1 MTVESKSSAGIKD
14 LIARIRDEG
23 VQSGRQ
29 EADRILSEARREAA
43 RIVSEAQ
50 QKADETLNSARTTIQ
65 LEKKAA
71 LESLKLAFRDTG
83 LELKAAVVASFEEHV
98 RRLVS
103 EVTLEGEFLKSLVLV
118 LAGHSVEEYVKDKDV
133 RIMISDVFIKG
144 QEMSSGD
151 TESTREAALAISNK
165 MLREGVELVA
175 AKGMGGGAKVR
186 LVGESLEIDLSED
199 TVSELILKHL
209 LPRFRGILEGS
220 E

>member
-1 MTVESKSSAGIKD
+1 MTVESKSSAGVSD

-29 EADRILSEARREAA
+29 EADRILSEARQEAA

-50 QKADETLNSARTTIQ
+50 KEADEKLAGARSTIQ
-65 LEKKAA
+65 LENEAA

-83 LELKAAVVASFEEHV
+83 LELKAAVVAAFEEHV

-103 EVTLEGEFLKSLVLV
+103 DVTLDGEFLRSLVLV
-118 LAGHSVEEYVKDKDV
+118 LAGHAVEEYVKDKEA
-133 RIMISDVFIKG
+133 RILISDVFIKG
-144 QEMSSGD
+144 QEMSPEH
-151 TESTREAALAISNK
+151 TKSTRRAALAISNK
-165 MLREGVELVA
+165 MLREGIELVSS
-175 AKGMGGGAKVR
+175 KDMGGGAKVC

-199 TVSELILKHL
+199 TISDLILKYL
-209 LPRFRGILEGS
+209 LPRFRAILEGS